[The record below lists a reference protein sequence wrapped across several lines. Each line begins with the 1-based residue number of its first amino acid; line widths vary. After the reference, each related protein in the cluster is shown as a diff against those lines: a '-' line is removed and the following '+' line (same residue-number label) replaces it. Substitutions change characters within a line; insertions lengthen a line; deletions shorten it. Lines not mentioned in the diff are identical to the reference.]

1 MPAKQGGAN
10 GADQNTPSQP
20 PKEHNALA
28 ANEDQASTPQA
39 LPISKTPKRDYA
51 QELAATIAEAHAL
64 HSRTEPVIVTD
75 MRKRADLY
83 EGAFVQA
90 KQAQIDAATNDAPAT
105 ARRAR
110 QDAVLHATD
119 IEVVPAATLRMM
131 AALDARQY
139 RELRDPQR
147 QAEAALVLA
156 ETARLDAGY
165 RAALAEQAPQL
176 SHVVQIVA
184 AATDTVSKTTVSSAR
199 GAVPGA
205 QPEQRQASASPMPP
219 FTLEPLQ
226 LEQVAAKRA
235 RDFAQAAKQLNL
247 NGIEMPTQPAR
258 APDTAPSQGP
268 NPAPPLDT
276 PRQSARK
283 PGPGLDTNRITADDV
298 FTAAR
303 EERQPIVP
311 VDVESKYLRVGN
323 KFYHPKNTSVVAFVD
338 KGNQLQ
344 TRSDSE
350 QIAATLVAIA
360 RARGWDEVKVSG
372 SEVFRKEVWLQ
383 ASAHGMQVQGYTPTD
398 IDKAE
403 LAKRSTRS
411 TTNQVEQDD
420 MARASERVARTE
432 QSASPKP
439 HKERP
444 AQGAAPAQAPER
456 EARPDKVTENTQRAR
471 AFMQQSPAE
480 ALQAHPELA
489 GAYAAKALIEKK
501 VVADGLSPQ
510 QSAVVMARVEAR
522 LINSIE
528 RGELPQVK
536 MRDQV
541 EVQREQIHRR
551 EVQR

>member
-1 MPAKQGGAN
+1 MPAKQGGAH
-10 GADQNTPSQP
+10 GADQNRPPQP

-28 ANEDQASTPQA
+28 THEDQASTPQA
-39 LPISKTPKRDYA
+39 LSISKTPKRDYA
-51 QELAATIAEAHAL
+51 QELAATLAEAHAL
-64 HSRTEPVIVTD
+64 HSRTEPVIVKS
-75 MRKRADLY
+75 MRQRADLY

-110 QDAVLHATD
+110 QDAALHATD
-119 IEVVPAATLRMM
+119 IEVLPAATLRMM

-139 RELRDPQR
+139 RDLRDPQR

-176 SHVVQIVA
+176 SQVVHIVA
-184 AATDTVSKTTVSSAR
+184 AATDTVSKTTMGPAR
-199 GAVPGA
+199 GAAPGA
-205 QPEQRQASASPMPP
+205 QPEQRQASAPPTPP

-247 NGIEMPTQPAR
+247 NGIEPPAQPVR
-258 APDTAPSQGP
+258 APDPAPSQAP
-268 NPAPPLDT
+268 NQAPPLDT
-276 PRQSARK
+276 RRQSAGK
-283 PGPGLDTNRITADDV
+283 PGLDTNRITADNV

-411 TTNQVEQDD
+411 TTHQVERDD
-420 MARASERVARTE
+420 TARASERVARTE
-432 QSASPKP
+432 PSASPTP

-444 AQGAAPAQAPER
+444 AQGAAPAQAPAR
-456 EARPDKVTENTQRAR
+456 EAKPDKVIENTQRAR

-501 VVADGLSPQ
+501 VFADGLSPQ

-541 EVQREQIHRR
+541 EVQRELANRR